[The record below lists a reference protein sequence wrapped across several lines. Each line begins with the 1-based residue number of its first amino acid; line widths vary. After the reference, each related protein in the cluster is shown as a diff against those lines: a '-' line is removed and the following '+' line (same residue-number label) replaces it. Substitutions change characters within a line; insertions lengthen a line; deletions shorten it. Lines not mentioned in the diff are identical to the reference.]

1 MVVVHQVSAVEM
13 ARSKVEM
20 GPPCHGSAVR
30 GVQQGPRHTVLASP
44 HLGSVT
50 LSQLSELRVGLEDE
64 PESVSA
70 VPGV

>member
-30 GVQQGPRHTVLASP
+30 GSSRDLEHTVLASP

-50 LSQLSELRVGLEDE
+50 LSQLSELRAG
-64 PESVSA
+64 A
-70 VPGV
+70 GG